1 MESLPSTP
9 LAGRTAVITGASS
22 GIGAAVSRSLHG
34 AGADVALL
42 ARREGTIDTLAEEIR
57 AAGAARAIS
66 IPCDVTDRPSVTAA
80 AERVREEFGR
90 ADVLVN
96 CAGEAFFGPF
106 SPDRAAETRQLV
118 EVNLIGAMTATEC
131 FLEQLCDGG
140 GDIVNLSSV
149 GGRQARKG
157 ASVYNASK
165 WGLNGFSEALRQ
177 ELLPDVRVLLVEPGA
192 VDTPIVDRSSHEES
206 KVAFHSM
213 YTKDKMLRPEDVAE
227 VILFALMRPSHVV
240 INEVL
245 LRPATQL
252 A

>member
-1 MESLPSTP
+1 MDAPIPTP
-9 LAGRTAVITGASS
+9 LAGRTAVVTGASS
-22 GIGAAVSRSLHG
+22 GIGAAVARSLHD

-42 ARREGTIDTLAEEIR
+42 ARREATIGALADELT
-57 AAGAARAIS
+57 AAGPARALAIPGDVTERESVLAAAAR
-66 IPCDVTDRPSVTAA
+66 VE
-80 AERVREEFGR
+80 AELGG

-96 CAGEAFFGPF
+96 GAGEAFFGPF
-106 SPDRAAETRQLV
+106 ASERAAETRQLI

-131 FLEQLCDGG
+131 FLDQLRDGG
-140 GDIVNLSSV
+140 GDIVNLSSI

-165 WGLNGFSEALRQ
+165 WGLNGFSEAMRQ
-177 ELLPDVRVLLVEPGA
+177 ELLPDVRVLVVEPGA

-206 KVAFHSM
+206 KEAFRSL
-213 YTKDKMLRPEDVAE
+213 YGKDEMLRPEDVAE
-227 VILFALMRPSHVV
+227 VILFALLRPPHVA